1 VWATTAQKEKLM
13 THRKILTLGS
23 LTALLLVVAWT
34 TPVAAA
40 DGQEVFLGQKC
51 NTCHSVE
58 TAGIEAK
65 TKSEKLF
72 GGDLSQ
78 VTERH
83 ETEWI
88 AQYIQ
93 REIQK
98 DGADHKREFTGT
110 DEELQSLL
118 DWLKAQA
125 TAAGENAGGKV

>member
-1 VWATTAQKEKLM
+1 M

-23 LTALLLVVAWT
+23 LVAFLWVVAWT
-34 TPVAAA
+34 PTAAAA

-83 ETEWI
+83 EMEWI

-93 REIQK
+93 REVQK
-98 DGADHKREFTGT
+98 DGADHKKEFTGSE
-110 DEELQSLL
+110 EELQALL
-118 DWLKAQA
+118 DWLKEQA
-125 TAAGENAGGKV
+125 TAAGANAGGKV

>member
-1 VWATTAQKEKLM
+1 M

-23 LTALLLVVAWT
+23 LAALLLVVAWT
-34 TPVAAA
+34 PAVAAA

-51 NTCHSVE
+51 NTCHAVE

-72 GGDLSQ
+72 GGDLSL

-83 ETEWI
+83 EMEWI

-98 DGADHKREFTGT
+98 DGTDHKKDFTGSE
-110 DEELQSLL
+110 EELQALL
-118 DWLKAQA
+118 DWLKEQA
-125 TAAGENAGGKV
+125 TAAGENPGGKV